1 MDDFNYN
8 FILKRS
14 PIKCPIAASSAVLAD
29 QWSVIVL
36 RDIAFFGKRTFRDIL
51 STNNENIQSSTLAK
65 RLKRMV
71 DIGLLSFESDASHA
85 QRKIYC
91 LTQAGIDLV
100 PIMVAMAAWISK
112 HDIFNSD
119 TIQFLEPLQNKN
131 NAAMEAFLK
140 KLRHDHL
147 G

>member
-1 MDDFNYN
+1 MDDFNN
-8 FILKRS
+8 NIILNRS
-14 PIKCPIAASSAVLAD
+14 DTKCPIAAASAVLAD

-36 RDIAFFGKRTFRDIL
+36 RDIAFFGKRTFRNII
-51 STNNENIQSSTLAK
+51 STNHENIQSSTLAK

-100 PIMVAMAAWISK
+100 PIMVAMAAWTSE
-112 HDIFNSD
+112 HDMFNSD
-119 TIQFLEPLQNKN
+119 IIQFLEPLQNKN
-131 NAAMEAFLK
+131 SLAMEAFLE
-140 KLRHDHL
+140 KLSQDHL
-147 G
+147 R